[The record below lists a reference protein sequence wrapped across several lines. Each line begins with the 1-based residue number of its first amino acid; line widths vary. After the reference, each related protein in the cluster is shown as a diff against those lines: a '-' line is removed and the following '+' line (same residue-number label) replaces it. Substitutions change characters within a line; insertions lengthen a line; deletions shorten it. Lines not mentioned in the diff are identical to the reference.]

1 MDAEIIHLSL
11 INYQNPLFAE
21 KAGRQKWWA
30 DSIVYV
36 LMKGNFSKN
45 KRTDILN
52 ISNNLQDKVTWKWY
66 DGTFELTDNLAVME
80 IKSFFAGVVALEST
94 WEATHCYS
102 KRYVIRN
109 HGNLV
114 LNKEYEFQHQQN
126 KLSKKRKELSSMV
139 HGCTNLLLQRVYF
152 EDNSIKWPWVQKPMS
167 W

>member
-94 WEATHCYS
+94 WEARHCYS

-114 LNKEYEFQHQQN
+114 FKKEYEFQHQQI
-126 KLSKKRKELSSMV
+126 KLSKKKKELSSMV